1 MPIILTSIARIWILP
16 PRLIIFMH
24 SHFSCRITICVNIFQ
39 QTDKSL
45 CLLSDLMSCF
55 WYSGF
60 LQSDKP
66 PENRKIKHTFQWSS
80 RLVMEIKRLLN
91 LCLLCDCTKTCST
104 CIQRHPKVSV
114 GLLYFECRNLFTYF
128 LTLKGK
134 PNRDLSSSFTY
145 HIARTLLVV
154 LFHVFRIGHGTFC
167 RPNSFHRSMYLHL
180 SLYQHFVSGYV
191 RLQNWLTLSS
201 VQIIDPG
208 SRNRKCSGHTV
219 AASFDSETDT
229 KRRGF
234 WE

>member
-1 MPIILTSIARIWILP
+1 MQNNN
-16 PRLIIFMH
+16 
-24 SHFSCRITICVNIFQ
+24 CVNIFQ
-39 QTDKSL
+39 RTDKSL

-66 PENRKIKHTFQWSS
+66 QGNIFTWFQWSS
-80 RLVMEIKRLLN
+80 RLVMEIKRSLN
-91 LCLLCDCTKTCST
+91 LCLLCDCTKTKVT
-104 CIQRHPKVSV
+104 FDTLKVSV
-114 GLLYFECRNLFTYF
+114 RLLYFECRNLFTYF

-145 HIARTLLVV
+145 HIARTLIVV
-154 LFHVFRIGHGTFC
+154 LFHVFPVGHGTFC

-180 SLYQHFVSGYV
+180 YLYQHFVSGYV
-191 RLQNWLTLSS
+191 RLQSWLTLSS

-208 SRNRKCSGHTV
+208 SRNRKCSGQTV
-219 AASFDSETDT
+219 AASIDSETDT

-234 WE
+234 GE